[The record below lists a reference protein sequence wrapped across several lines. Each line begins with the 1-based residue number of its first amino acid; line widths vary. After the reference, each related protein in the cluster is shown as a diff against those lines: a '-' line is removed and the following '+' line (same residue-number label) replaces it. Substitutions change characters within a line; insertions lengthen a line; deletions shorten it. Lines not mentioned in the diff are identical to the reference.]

1 MKALFL
7 ILTALAVPLFS
18 SKATTPITIQN
29 PLAANSFPDL
39 ILAIVNFLFWISL
52 PIAVLMI
59 VISAWNLL
67 LSGGEPEKVKNS
79 RNMIIYALAGIV
91 VLFLSES
98 IIRLLVERFASN
110 P

>member
-29 PLAANSFPDL
+29 PLVADSFVEL
-39 ILAIVNFLFWISL
+39 ILIIINFLFYLSL
-52 PIAVLMI
+52 PIASLII

-67 LSGGEPEKVKNS
+67 LSSGEPEKVKNS
-79 RNMIIYALAGIV
+79 RNMIIYALVGVLVLYLSVAIV
-91 VLFLSES
+91 N
-98 IIRLLVERFASN
+98 LLVESFT
-110 P
+110 